1 MFFPTSKTWGNFPIA
16 RQMGR
21 KNDFKLVETTSLDVG
36 AIIYPDVPSPETNSS
51 HLNFWKMILSFWQ
64 SKKTNLE
71 IGIII
76 FLDFNLFLFLPQWWI
91 LQALTP
97 LDIVHIA
104 LDAAEG
110 GFFVAILV
118 SAGTEIVTTGCW
130 RIGIR
135 GLTCFFS
142 KK

>member
-76 FLDFNLFLFLPQWWI
+76 FLDFNLFLVF
-91 LQALTP
+91 TS
-97 LDIVHIA
+97 VMN
-104 LDAAEG
+104 
-110 GFFVAILV
+110 
-118 SAGTEIVTTGCW
+118 SSGTYPP
-130 RIGIR
+130 
-135 GLTCFFS
+135 
-142 KK
+142 